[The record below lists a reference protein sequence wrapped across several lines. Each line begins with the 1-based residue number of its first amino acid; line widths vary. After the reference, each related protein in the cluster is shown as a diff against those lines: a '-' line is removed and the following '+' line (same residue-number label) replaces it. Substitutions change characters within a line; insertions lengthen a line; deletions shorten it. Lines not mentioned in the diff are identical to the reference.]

1 METTVITFNIT
12 SSFEDWINAYD
23 ESLPTQKG
31 FGLDSLYRGHEKD
44 DPIKCVVIVSARE
57 GALDKFMTAWLIIPS
72 DCHFFCCDF
81 IIQWPSDTLISWYYE
96 LAISWHRDT
105 MIR

>member
-44 DPIKCVVIVSARE
+44 NPTKCVVIVSASE
-57 GALDKFMTAWLIIPS
+57 GALDKFMEANAEMVAASGHVMESTVLTTYMS
-72 DCHFFCCDF
+72 
-81 IIQWPSDTLISWYYE
+81 
-96 LAISWHRDT
+96 
-105 MIR
+105 